1 MCQKKKGE
9 EYPCQFQ
16 HNALPY
22 WTNLSWRKISLATLN
37 KRNLQRI
44 SKVQRLEQ
52 FGRPYLPEDSLTRD
66 LLKHPQQHQAL
77 HLSLHHSWSTA
88 QENAGRF
95 RVSHM
100 P

>member
-52 FGRPYLPEDSLTRD
+52 FGRPYLPEDSLTRE
-66 LLKHPQQHQAL
+66 LLKHLQQQQDL
-77 HLSLHHSWSTA
+77 PVTPRHSWLMA
-88 QENAGRF
+88 QENEARF
-95 RVSHM
+95 RVYRM